1 MLNAEVLTFQEFVTH
16 EPLPL
21 SKIQGAVL
29 EFLQGRNDA
38 VLFGAQA
45 VNAYVSEP
53 RATQDVDIMSNRA
66 HEFAEELQN
75 HLSERFHIAVRVREI
90 KDKGLRLYQIRK
102 EGNRHLVDVRISGSL
117 PESRSIEGVAV
128 LTPVELIASKV
139 TSFISRYGKDKSWTD
154 RRDLAVLLRRFPE
167 LKEIEGKVSAL
178 LIKQNT
184 DEKTMS
190 FWRELAG
197 QELVPEDEDDD
208 LNYN

>member
-29 EFLQGRNDA
+29 EFLQGRDDA

-66 HEFAEELQN
+66 HEFAEELRA
-75 HLSERFHIAVRVREI
+75 HLSERFHIAVRVREV
-90 KDKGLRLYQIRK
+90 KDKGLRLYQVRK
-102 EGNRHLVDVRISGSL
+102 EGNRHLVDVRIMSSL
-117 PESRSIEGVAV
+117 PDSQSIEEVKV
-128 LTPVELIASKV
+128 LTPVELIVSKV

-167 LKEIEGKVSAL
+167 LKVVDGEVSSL
-178 LIKQNT
+178 LVSQNA
-184 DEKTMS
+184 DAKTLN
-190 FWRELAG
+190 FWRELAE
-197 QELVPEDEDDD
+197 QELVAEDEDDD
-208 LNYN
+208 LTF